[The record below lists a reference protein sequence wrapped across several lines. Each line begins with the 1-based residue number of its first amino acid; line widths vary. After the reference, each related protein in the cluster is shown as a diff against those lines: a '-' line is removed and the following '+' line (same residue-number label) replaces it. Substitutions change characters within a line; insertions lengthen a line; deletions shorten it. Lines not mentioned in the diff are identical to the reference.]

1 MVTKQ
6 GKNSV
11 IKFRMWISI
20 KKHLILL
27 GVDFGCHEADL
38 CTNEYGNS
46 NFVWYS
52 IKILFHGKCMPITYI
67 QVERHQ
73 KKNK

>member
-1 MVTKQ
+1 MVTTQ

-27 GVDFGCHEADL
+27 GVDLDAMRL
-38 CTNEYGNS
+38 TYAQMNMA
-46 NFVWYS
+46 
-52 IKILFHGKCMPITYI
+52 IQILSGTA
-67 QVERHQ
+67 
-73 KKNK
+73 

>member
-1 MVTKQ
+1 MVTTQ

-11 IKFRMWISI
+11 IKFRMWILI

-46 NFVWYS
+46 N
-52 IKILFHGKCMPITYI
+52 
-67 QVERHQ
+67 
-73 KKNK
+73 

>member
-1 MVTKQ
+1 MVTTQ

-11 IKFRMWISI
+11 IKFHMCISI

-52 IKILFHGKCMPITYI
+52 IKILFHGKCMAITYI